1 MSRLTGV
8 LTKKYAKKEFYPFL
22 NVIKS
27 LEERKNLTEKINTKP
42 FFLYLDPTS
51 YCNLECP
58 FCPTGLRKSDRPSTN
73 MSLSIFKHIIDEI
86 GFDLFHMSF
95 YNWGEPLLNKDFVEM
110 VKYLQQY
117 YITSDVSTNLSFP
130 LGRDKAKEL
139 INSGLDRITIS
150 VDGA

>member
-1 MSRLTGV
+1 MSRLTGA
-8 LTKKYAKKEFYPFL
+8 LTKKYTKKEFYPFL

-86 GFDLFHMSF
+86 GFWAMFKKVKTMGF
-95 YNWGEPLLNKDFVEM
+95 TTALNIEYFNKLEID
-110 VKYLQQY
+110 
-117 YITSDVSTNLSFP
+117 
-130 LGRDKAKEL
+130 KEL
-139 INSGLDRITIS
+139 KVISRNITINEDETEEIILTAKS
-150 VDGA
+150 LNRGC